1 MKAEGNQDRTQD
13 EAKDT
18 LRIKGTGCADLF
30 DILLFKN
37 KINVV
42 LGLEIAP
49 KLTKNPNFS
58 TSEAQFY
65 TLYVIDLCKTEIQ
78 QCE

>member
-1 MKAEGNQDRTQD
+1 MKAEGNRDGTQD
-13 EAKDT
+13 EAKNA

-49 KLTKNPNFS
+49 KVTKGS
-58 TSEAQFY
+58 QFY
-65 TLYVIDLCKTEIQ
+65 TLYVTGLIQ
-78 QCE
+78 TK

>member
-1 MKAEGNQDRTQD
+1 MKAEGNRDGTQD

-42 LGLEIAP
+42 LRSEIAP
-49 KLTKNPNFS
+49 KVTKNPNFS
-58 TSEAQFY
+58 TSEAHSF
-65 TLYVIDLCKTEIQ
+65 TRCMSLA
-78 QCE
+78 